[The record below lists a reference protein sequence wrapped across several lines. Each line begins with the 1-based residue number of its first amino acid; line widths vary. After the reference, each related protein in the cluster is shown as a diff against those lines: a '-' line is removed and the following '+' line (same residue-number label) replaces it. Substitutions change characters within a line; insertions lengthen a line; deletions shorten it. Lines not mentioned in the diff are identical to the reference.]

1 MNRPRPR
8 PITTDQIYDSHV
20 RVNLVCGFYGPTHPE
35 CKKVVDADTKL
46 YMGFMKQFTD
56 KGLPLDKTGEQWR
69 ATGTMDKGDHLD
81 KGDPLDKEQELAF
94 GKRETDVLDLLQ
106 HMMRDNL

>member
-56 KGLPLDKTGEQWR
+56 KGKPLDNTGEQWR
-69 ATGTMDKGDHLD
+69 VTETRD
-81 KGDPLDKEQELAF
+81 KGDPLDKGQEFAL
-94 GKRETDVLDLLQ
+94 GKKETDVLDLLQ

>member
-56 KGLPLDKTGEQWR
+56 KTYVLDKGKPLDKGQEQ
-69 ATGTMDKGDHLD
+69 AL
-81 KGDPLDKEQELAF
+81 
-94 GKRETDVLDLLQ
+94 GKRETDVLDKGDPLDLLQ
-106 HMMRDNL
+106 QMMRDNL